1 MAKIVQQVVVYDGVV
16 YDVFGDKMSN
26 ATVDGTTLTY
36 QEEAYKLVSAGSTLP
51 VNVSETQTETGTV
64 YNVFNQDDTVK
75 EYKRHTIGDLS
86 NGDLVSD
93 ITDHL
98 TIGEF
103 LNVTEDDGKLLNTLK
118 DKKFGDLN
126 DAIPNLKVG
135 EVLEDEDIARNRFLK
150 HLYNSTLT
158 TMGDD
163 INALTIQTLFEDQ
176 VYETYQ
182 DEHGN
187 YLNASGDKIYYDAD
201 AGVFYADAEKTVK
214 TVPTYLDKN
223 GNILYY
229 NETDGKYYTTAT
241 FDAGTE
247 SVRTLTGSW
256 KYMLTDIE
264 TGVEHTD
271 YTISHVE
278 DMVKQMTDNMHVA
291 TLRQLSKDGLIQI
304 DGSILDKDLMYSL
317 KYTYNST
324 TIDIPIKA
332 YEKESYAPG
341 EDPIDPD
348 KKYKDKDGNVIVKIG
363 EMNIEQVLQY
373 TEDLLETFS
382 GS

>member
-1 MAKIVQQVVVYDGVV
+1 
-16 YDVFGDKMSN
+16 
-26 ATVDGTTLTY
+26 
-36 QEEAYKLVSAGSTLP
+36 
-51 VNVSETQTETGTV
+51 
-64 YNVFNQDDTVK
+64 
-75 EYKRHTIGDLS
+75 
-86 NGDLVSD
+86 
-93 ITDHL
+93 
-98 TIGEF
+98 
-103 LNVTEDDGKLLNTLK
+103 
-118 DKKFGDLN
+118 
-126 DAIPNLKVG
+126 
-135 EVLEDEDIARNRFLK
+135 
-150 HLYNSTLT
+150 
-158 TMGDD
+158 
-163 INALTIQTLFEDQ
+163 
-176 VYETYQ
+176 
-182 DEHGN
+182 
-187 YLNASGDKIYYDAD
+187 
-201 AGVFYADAEKTVK
+201 
-214 TVPTYLDKN
+214 
-223 GNILYY
+223 
-229 NETDGKYYTTAT
+229 
-241 FDAGTE
+241 
-247 SVRTLTGSW
+247 
-256 KYMLTDIE
+256 MLTDIE